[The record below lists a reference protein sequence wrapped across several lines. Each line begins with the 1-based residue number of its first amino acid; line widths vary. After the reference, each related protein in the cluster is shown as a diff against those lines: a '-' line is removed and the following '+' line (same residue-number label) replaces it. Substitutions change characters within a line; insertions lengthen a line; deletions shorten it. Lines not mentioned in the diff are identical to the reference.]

1 VLSSEVIK
9 NIGAGLERRAAPDSI
24 AGISSTGLRVRVA
37 AQLRVHARCHNQ
49 CESI

>member
-24 AGISSTGLRVRVA
+24 AGSRQRG
-37 AQLRVHARCHNQ
+37 
-49 CESI
+49 